1 MAEEFWCGRG
11 RRGEDRRAALERSMR
26 AHPAGR
32 ALRGSVASGGSSTG
46 RAAAPAPLR
55 LTARGRRLVTAL
67 SLAAGVGGAAL
78 VGGLAHGSGDRLH
91 LVGQSSVVV
100 HSGDTL
106 WSIAGSIAGDDDV
119 RDVVDR
125 IREVNGLHG
134 SDLLPGE
141 VLVLP

>member
-1 MAEEFWCGRG
+1 MAEEFGSRRG
-11 RRGEDRRAALERSMR
+11 RRAEDQRAALEHSMR

-32 ALRGSVASGGSSTG
+32 ALRRSVASVGSPTG
-46 RAAAPAPLR
+46 RAPAPAPLR

-78 VGGLAHGSGDRLH
+78 VGGLAHGSGDGLH

-134 SDLLPGE
+134 SDLFPGE